1 MISASV
7 AIRSETRT
15 SHSVRPGS
23 AFPRS
28 CSSSSGVSRPSRDW
42 ASHSSGNAVT
52 AMRLLQAMGAG
63 VPVQYRGSQNVP
75 KIARYIEGD
84 AEVTRLDA
92 IACFDAK
99 HTQPFGTYAQCH
111 ARARRGN
118 PGGGNHIDLAA
129 GPSGGDERRECNGA
143 GCARRSC
150 RQPQK
155 WHRRAPLEVNECLG
169 PAAPLPKLVT
179 DERPVTA
186 DDERTMRRQM
196 GGRDAEV

>member
-7 AIRSETRT
+7 AIRSETRS
-15 SHSVRPGS
+15 SHSVRRGS
-23 AFPRS
+23 AFRRS
-28 CSSSSGVSRPSRDW
+28 CSSSSGVTRPSRDW

-84 AEVTRLDA
+84 AEVMRLDA

-99 HTQPFGTYAQCH
+99 HTQPFGTYAQRH

-118 PGGGNHIDLAA
+118 PGDGHHIALAA
-129 GPSGGDERRECNGA
+129 GASGAVDRREGNG
-143 GCARRSC
+143 
-150 RQPQK
+150 
-155 WHRRAPLEVNECLG
+155 
-169 PAAPLPKLVT
+169 
-179 DERPVTA
+179 
-186 DDERTMRRQM
+186 
-196 GGRDAEV
+196 GGRT